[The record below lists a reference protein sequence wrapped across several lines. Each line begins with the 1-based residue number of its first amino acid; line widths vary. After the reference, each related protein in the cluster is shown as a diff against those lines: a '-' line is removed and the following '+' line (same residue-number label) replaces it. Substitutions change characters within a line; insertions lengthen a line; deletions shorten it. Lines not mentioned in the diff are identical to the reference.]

1 MNVNAVE
8 QKSLCALVRQSMG
21 SFSTSERKVARTF
34 LAAYPIAGL
43 KPLAQLAERAEVS
56 GPTVM
61 RFVGRLG
68 FDGYLEFQQALHHE
82 IQEQLTS
89 SLLQYD
95 EPRVTS
101 EDETLAASL
110 AIFKEELDKTF
121 GDVPTSEFH
130 AVVEL
135 LANPRYQ
142 VFCAGGRFS
151 QILAFYLF
159 AHLNMMRP
167 GCRHVA
173 AGPMTGWDEL
183 VDVDRHT
190 VLVVFDYRRYQNAT
204 IEYARRAHEQGAQVI
219 LFTDPWLSPIAAV
232 SRHVLTSTLAA
243 PSPFDSLVPAMAMA
257 EAVIA
262 GLALHF
268 GQDVKPRIEALER
281 LRAGAT
287 WGEIEWDG

>member
-1 MNVNAVE
+1 
-8 QKSLCALVRQSMG
+8 MG
-21 SFSTSERKVARTF
+21 RLSASERKVARTF

-61 RFVGRLG
+61 RFVNRLG

-82 IQEQLTS
+82 IQAQLTS

-95 EPRVTS
+95 QQPSSS
-101 EDETLAASL
+101 EDETLSASL
-110 AIFKEELDKTF
+110 AIFRKELGRTF
-121 GDVPTSEFH
+121 ESVPPSEFR

-151 QILAFYLF
+151 QILAYYLI

-167 GCRHVA
+167 GCRLVT
-173 AGPMTGWDEL
+173 AGPTSGWDEL
-183 VDVDRHT
+183 IDVDRRT
-190 VLVVFDYRRYQNAT
+190 ALVVFDYRRYQNAT
-204 IEYARRAHEQGAQVI
+204 IEYAERAHAKGARIV

-232 SRHVLTSTLAA
+232 AQHVLTSTLAA
-243 PSPFDSLVPAMAMA
+243 PSPFDSLVPAMAIV

-262 GLALHF
+262 GLSLHF
-268 GQDVKPRIEALER
+268 GQDVRPRIEELER
-281 LRAGAT
+281 LRAGMT
-287 WGEIEWDG
+287 WGEIELDAERRRDA